1 MPKKPSAK
9 LAVRADEKAWTKS
22 EIASVEKALEAD
34 LHRLSI
40 ELDQTARDLA
50 EILRDG
56 VDVAGNDQA
65 DVGST
70 SLERDSELSLAANQT
85 ELLTQTKTAL
95 GRLADGSYGDCANCG
110 EPIGKARLLAFPR
123 ATLCIQCKQREERR

>member
-1 MPKKPSAK
+1 MPKKPTVD
-9 LAVRADEKAWTKS
+9 LAVRDDEDPWSAEEVAEVRST
-22 EIASVEKALEAD
+22 LESD
-34 LHRLSI
+34 LERLAE

-70 SLERDSELSLAANQT
+70 SLERDSELSLAANQN
-85 ELLTQTKTAL
+85 ELLAQT
-95 GRLADGSYGDCANCG
+95 RLALERLEEGTYGDCANCG
-110 EPIGKARLLAFPR
+110 KPIGKARLQAFPR
-123 ATLCIQCKQREERR
+123 ATLCIKCKQREERR

>member
-1 MPKKPSAK
+1 MPKKPTVT
-9 LAVRADEKAWTKS
+9 LAVREDEDAWTAA
-22 EIASVEKALEAD
+22 EIEEVRAALEGD
-34 LHRLSI
+34 LERLAA

-85 ELLTQTKTAL
+85 ELLAQTRTAL
-95 GRLADGSYGDCANCG
+95 ERLADGSYGDCANCG
-110 EPIGKARLLAFPR
+110 EPIGKLRLLAFPR

>member
-1 MPKKPSAK
+1 MPKNPAVV
-9 LAVRADEKAWTKS
+9 LAVREGEDPWTAS
-22 EIASVEKALEAD
+22 EVAEVRTTLTDDLE
-34 LHRLSI
+34 RLVS

-70 SLERDSELSLAANQT
+70 SLERDSELSLAANQN
-85 ELLTQTKTAL
+85 ELLAQTKLAL
-95 GRLADGSYGDCANCG
+95 ERLDNGTYGDCAGCG
-110 EPIGKARLLAFPR
+110 NPIGKARLMAFPR
-123 ATLCIQCKQREERR
+123 ATLCIACKQREERR

>member
-1 MPKKPSAK
+1 MPKKPTVT
-9 LAVRADEKAWTKS
+9 LAVRDDEDPWTADEVNEVRST
-22 EIASVEKALEAD
+22 LLAD
-34 LHRLSI
+34 LERLAE

-70 SLERDSELSLAANQT
+70 SLERDSELSLAANQN
-85 ELLTQTKTAL
+85 ELLAQT
-95 GRLADGSYGDCANCG
+95 RLALERLEDGTYGDCANCG
-110 EPIGKARLLAFPR
+110 QAIGKARLQAFPR
-123 ATLCIQCKQREERR
+123 ATLCIKCKQREERR

>member
-1 MPKKPSAK
+1 MPKKPTVT
-9 LAVRADEKAWTKS
+9 LAVRDDEDAWTADEVNEVRST
-22 EIASVEKALEAD
+22 LLAD
-34 LHRLSI
+34 LDRLAS

-70 SLERDSELSLAANQT
+70 SVERDSELSLAANQN
-85 ELLTQTKTAL
+85 ELLAQTKLAL
-95 GRLADGSYGDCANCG
+95 ERLDDGTYGDCANCG
-110 EPIGKARLLAFPR
+110 QPIGKARLQAFPR